1 MRTKYAHLSKD
12 EFLKMLINPKL
23 RLPDREMLE
32 FCIERDYRTI
42 EDFLLA
48 KHEGPPGIP
57 FYEARIADMQ
67 EELEAL
73 NEDPS

>member
-1 MRTKYAHLSKD
+1 MRTRYAHLTKD
-12 EFLKMLINPKL
+12 EFLKMLVARHSHL
-23 RLPDREMLE
+23 TEREFLE